1 LVVRRWNGQR
11 SPLKYRWNSA
21 VQGDFY
27 VAIPSEAFPI
37 GTAVEASLS
46 SGSFLDLWFSL
57 LFTNNQFS
65 GYQMRPRFHL
75 EELPQTFPPIFHKSL
90 ILSDMGFM
98 RPFPAG
104 PFGTEPN
111 VADHEIQAYLS
122 PIFAG

>member
-1 LVVRRWNGQR
+1 VERTEKPVEVSLELGCSRG
-11 SPLKYRWNSA
+11 LL
-21 VQGDFY
+21 GC
-27 VAIPSEAFPI
+27 IPSEAFPS
-37 GTAVEASLS
+37 GQQSKRRSHQSLS
-46 SGSFLDLWFSL
+46 STSVSL

-98 RPFPAG
+98 CSFPAG

-111 VADHEIQAYLS
+111 VTHHEIQAYLS
-122 PIFAG
+122 SHLCRINC